1 MFEFFEILPNPSL
14 ETLLI
19 AGRAVM
25 LLGAFWVFA
34 LAFSRWRRADD
45 RSNAMLQA
53 QLERTFAEV
62 RSLHESI
69 AVMSARL
76 ESMSER
82 NDVDAR
88 RAPAGAGSQRG
99 YDVATRMARNGA
111 DVGELM
117 SSCGVTRHEAELLV
131 RLHSA
136 REREAAAAT
145 ATPRSSRPQQDRA
158 AEAPRPVAPAPNP
171 VPASMRKRGS
181 MLSVVG

>member
-1 MFEFFEILPNPSL
+1 MFEILPNPSI
-14 ETLLI
+14 ETVMMI
-19 AGRAVM
+19 GRAAM
-25 LLGAFWVFA
+25 LLGAFWIFA

-45 RSNAMLQA
+45 RSNAMLQS

-62 RSLHESI
+62 RSLHESV

-111 DVGELM
+111 GVGELI

-136 REREAAAAT
+136 RDREAEVPAARGA
-145 ATPRSSRPQQDRA
+145 RPQQDKA
-158 AEAPRPVAPAPNP
+158 
-171 VPASMRKRGS
+171 
-181 MLSVVG
+181 

>member
-19 AGRAVM
+19 AGRAAM
-25 LLGAFWVFA
+25 LLGAFWIFA

-45 RSNAMLQA
+45 RSNALLQS

-62 RSLHESI
+62 RSLHESV

-111 DVGELM
+111 DVGELI

-136 REREAAAAT
+136 RDREAAVPAARG
-145 ATPRSSRPQQDRA
+145 ARPQQDKA
-158 AEAPRPVAPAPNP
+158 AEAPRAAAPAPNP
-171 VPASMRKRGS
+171 APAAMRKRGS
-181 MLSVVG
+181 ILSVVG

>member
-19 AGRAVM
+19 AGRAAM
-25 LLGAFWVFA
+25 LLGAFWIFA

-45 RSNAMLQA
+45 RSNAMLQS

-62 RSLHESI
+62 RSLHESV
-69 AVMSARL
+69 AVMNARL

-111 DVGELM
+111 DIGELV

-131 RLHSA
+131 RLHNA
-136 REREAAAAT
+136 RDRGAAAPAT
-145 ATPRSSRPQQDRA
+145 RGARPQQDKA
-158 AEAPRPVAPAPNP
+158 AEAPRAAAPAPNP